1 MVKTIILVGCGN
13 VGSRHLQAIA
23 RLSYSIQVYV
33 IEPND
38 NAQNLAK
45 LRLKEITYDE
55 TNHEFFWYK
64 SVNELKKTGDLVV
77 VATNSIGRVDLI
89 LELINKGNTRFL
101 IEKIVCQSV
110 SEYNRLLEKINE
122 SNGKG
127 WVNTTP
133 RCFKSYH
140 RIKELLQGE
149 KVICFSVK
157 ANSKSGLGT
166 NAVHYIDLFS
176 WLVEDNKII
185 LNGES
190 LLDELLP
197 NKRGQNLKE
206 FSGTI
211 TGTVKNGSSL
221 SITFLPNLSD
231 EIILEI
237 STNRLKI
244 IINETNNKITT
255 YGSVKDY
262 NSEFNFEHVSSTS
275 IHIIDD
281 ILKNDKCLLPTL
293 NELFNAHSE
302 LFRIFNAHINKLSK
316 EDVELCPIT

>member
-13 VGSRHLQAIA
+13 IGSRHLQAIA

-38 NAQNLAK
+38 SAQNLAK

-77 VATNSIGRVDLI
+77 VATNSVGRVDLI
-89 LELINKGNTRFL
+89 LDLINKGNTRFL
-101 IEKIVCQSV
+101 VEKVVCQSV

-140 RIKELLQGE
+140 TIKELLQGE
-149 KVICFSVK
+149 RVICFSVK
-157 ANSKSGLGT
+157 TNSKNGLGT
-166 NAVHYIDLFS
+166 NAVHYIDLLS

-197 NKRGQNLKE
+197 NKRGQNFKE

-211 TGTVKNGSSL
+211 IGTVKNGSSL
-221 SITFLPNLSD
+221 SITFLPNLND
-231 EIILEI
+231 ETVLEI
-237 STNRLKI
+237 SANRLKI
-244 IINETNNKITT
+244 VIDETNEKITM
-255 YGSVKDY
+255 YGNTKDY
-262 NSEFNFEHVSSTS
+262 NLEFNYEYVSSTS
-275 IHIIDD
+275 THIIDS

-293 NELFNAHSE
+293 NELLNAHSE

>member
-1 MVKTIILVGCGN
+1 MSKRIILVGCGKI
-13 VGSRHLQAIA
+13 GSRHLQAIA
-23 RLSYSIQVYV
+23 KLSHEVKVDIV
-33 IEPND
+33 EPSYD
-38 NAQNLAK
+38 AQSLAK
-45 LRLKEITYDE
+45 LRLNEISYDRAH
-55 TNHEFFWYK
+55 HEFFWHK
-64 SVNELKKTGDLVV
+64 SINELTNVGEIVII
-77 VATNSIGRVDLI
+77 ATKSIGRVDLI
-89 LELINKGNTRFL
+89 SELVNKGNTRFL
-101 IEKIVCQSV
+101 IEKVVCQSV

-122 SNGKG
+122 SNGKA

-140 RIKELLQGE
+140 RIKELLQE
-149 KVICFSVK
+149 ESVICFSVK
-157 ANSKSGLGT
+157 TNSKNGLGT
-166 NAVHYIDLFS
+166 NAIHFIDLFS
-176 WLVEDNKII
+176 WLIEDNEITLDGK
-185 LNGES
+185 
-190 LLDELLP
+190 LLSDELLP
-197 NKRGQNLKE
+197 NKRGQSFKE

-221 SITFLPNLSD
+221 SLTFLPNLSD

-255 YGSVKDY
+255 YGGVKDY
-262 NSEFNFEHVSSTS
+262 NLEFNYEHVSSTS
-275 IHIIDD
+275 THIIDN

-293 NELFNAHSE
+293 NESFNGHSE